1 MPSAILSSSALSELR
16 ELVQVEECGGDVQ
29 AFADLRLRP
38 TGEKYQFSERHVQI
52 YSELRNRGFISAVKL
67 ANGLVRVALTQAGID
82 YIHDLDAQE
91 RLRAEQ
97 ARIAEEMRIAEKEA
111 DRKIQF
117 RHDYRVAVVAAI
129 VSYVLGLLTGLSGV
143 LQAMWQALT
152 QSPPQV

>member
-1 MPSAILSSSALSELR
+1 M
-16 ELVQVEECGGDVQ
+16 
-29 AFADLRLRP
+29 
-38 TGEKYQFSERHVQI
+38 QI

-82 YIHDLDAQE
+82 YIHDLDAHE

-97 ARIAEEMRIAEKEA
+97 ARIAEEKRIAEKEA